1 MESRKIE
8 EARGRSGDVKVKE
21 EGERGGVESRAEEG
35 ERKMEESGKEEDMD
49 MASVLFGW
57 KVDFTGREGRAQG
70 NNGIIMGG
78 KEVSSVDVAGITA
91 ILSWHARDA
100 PRMLTL
106 YRARGADKKPGGW
119 REMRNDD

>member
-1 MESRKIE
+1 ME

-21 EGERGGVESRAEEG
+21 EGERGGQESRAEEG

-49 MASVLFGW
+49 MASVLLGR

-78 KEVSSVDVAGITA
+78 KGSVVRGRDHGNTVM
-91 ILSWHARDA
+91 AREC
-100 PRMLTL
+100 PSETP
-106 YRARGADKKPGGW
+106 PGC
-119 REMRNDD
+119 